1 MFHTWKV
8 IRMSIYIWLNFL
20 TIVVFKASKEMKLSD
35 GFTKG
40 NEDILFVMI
49 ILEGNLL
56 SLELLQ
62 MTIKNIS

>member
-8 IRMSIYIWLNFL
+8 IRMNIYIWLNFL
-20 TIVVFKASKEMKLSD
+20 TIVVFKASKEMKFSY
-35 GFTKG
+35 GFTIG

-49 ILEGNLL
+49 ILEENLL
-56 SLELLQ
+56 RLELVE